1 MSLPRGTSLL
11 KTGSLQK
18 LPSTYLNDE
27 DDEIFEEVENQLDL
41 NFPERSED
49 DYGLSETDSFVS
61 CSSAE
66 LASES
71 DGFEE
76 ETQIDR
82 NVKVVKIENANR
94 NIEITDKTKQKIPES
109 EYYSSYT
116 NDTEY
121 DALDTDVPAYN
132 PSFELVTQL
141 ASRNAY
147 EESLLSD
154 FNNDEGTSSSTY
166 REK

>member
-11 KTGSLQK
+11 EEGSLQK
-18 LPSTYLNDE
+18 RPSTYLNDE
-27 DDEIFEEVENQLDL
+27 DDEIFEEVENQLDS
-41 NFPERSED
+41 NFPERNED
-49 DYGLSETDSFVS
+49 YYELSETDSFVS

-82 NVKVVKIENANR
+82 NFKFGKIENTSR
-94 NIEITDKTKQKIPES
+94 NIETTDKAKQKTPES

-132 PSFELVTQL
+132 PSLELVTQL
-141 ASRNAY
+141 ASRNTY

-154 FNNDEGTSSSTY
+154 FNDDEGTSSSTY
-166 REK
+166 HEK